1 MAFNEIMT
9 YILCF
14 GIFVCGFMVGE
25 LRARAVCAEKTEKL
39 GHEKF
44 NLGWSEAK
52 RYYYLDRKAEDDREK
67 YLLEKENSTFNPITS
82 DLLMAYGVTRIAQL
96 PRKIREMYNVKESDM
111 NIDLDTLI
119 QRESEET
126 VNDI

>member
-1 MAFNEIMT
+1 MALNAVMT

-25 LRARAVCAEKTEKL
+25 LRARAVCAEKAERLSTDR
-39 GHEKF
+39 F
-44 NLGWSEAK
+44 NAGWNEAK
-52 RYYYLDRKAEDDREK
+52 QYYYLDRKSEDDAYTEA
-67 YLLEKENSTFNPITS
+67 LSKENSTFNPITS

>member
-1 MAFNEIMT
+1 MALNAVMT

-25 LRARAVCAEKTEKL
+25 LRARAACAEKTERL

-82 DLLMAYGVTRIAQL
+82 DFFFV
-96 PRKIREMYNVKESDM
+96 IRFFEVLVFEISHLSTPY
-111 NIDLDTLI
+111 
-119 QRESEET
+119 
-126 VNDI
+126 